1 MSDDLGTVFDL
12 LEVNGVISAGFAA
25 GGRWRTGFRP
35 DVRLKLLTVARGGV
49 RVSADGADAQVM
61 SVGDVVVLNGCK
73 FVGIEDAL
81 ETGGLQTTFT
91 HPPDQAFYEAGGG
104 DDTVVVGGHIDLSE
118 GADALV
124 GGLSGP
130 LLYLPAG
137 RDTERLARTL
147 NHLVDEAMSTRVASE
162 PAGRLHAR
170 LVILEVLRAA
180 VRDGESVPIGWAR
193 GLLDEALRPALR
205 AIHAD
210 PGRLWRVEEL
220 ARHSAMSRT
229 VFAERFATVV
239 GKPPLAY
246 LTGWRM
252 YAARRALRGEDVRVD
267 ELAMRLGYST
277 ASAFSTAF
285 RREVGESPRAYRTR
299 FTGHEA
305 VPAAG

>member
-1 MSDDLGTVFDL
+1 MFDL

-61 SVGDVVVLNGCK
+61 SVGD
-73 FVGIEDAL
+73 
-81 ETGGLQTTFT
+81 
-91 HPPDQAFYEAGGG
+91 
-104 DDTVVVGGHIDLSE
+104 
-118 GADALV
+118 
-124 GGLSGP
+124 
-130 LLYLPAG
+130 
-137 RDTERLARTL
+137 
-147 NHLVDEAMSTRVASE
+147 
-162 PAGRLHAR
+162 
-170 LVILEVLRAA
+170 
-180 VRDGESVPIGWAR
+180 
-193 GLLDEALRPALR
+193 
-205 AIHAD
+205 
-210 PGRLWRVEEL
+210 
-220 ARHSAMSRT
+220 SRT

-252 YAARRALRGEDVRVD
+252 YAARRALRDEDVRVD